1 MSKNFVFDPRIFLK
15 SSAMEL
21 GILRTHT
28 FFRVLSDIL
37 PDVGEG
43 LWPFEDWPIVRVHFV
58 SEIIIEIV
66 DIAS

>member
-1 MSKNFVFDPRIFLK
+1 
-15 SSAMEL
+15 MEL

-43 LWPFEDWPIVRVHFV
+43 LWPFEYWPIVRVHFV